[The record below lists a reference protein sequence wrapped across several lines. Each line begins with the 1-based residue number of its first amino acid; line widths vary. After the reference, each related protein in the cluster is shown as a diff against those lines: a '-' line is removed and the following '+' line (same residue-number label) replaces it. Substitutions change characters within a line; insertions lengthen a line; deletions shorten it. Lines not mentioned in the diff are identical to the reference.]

1 MNKNQIRRQETSPIT
16 VRQIVQALK
25 RHIHIL
31 IMASVLLATVGI
43 AVVSLLPNVYS
54 ASTTILVDPQKIP
67 EKYVSS
73 TVTSDTNARMTTLKQ
88 QILSASRLQEIIDK
102 DNLYPEL
109 RKKKSREEVLDFM
122 RNKTKIELKESPE
135 PEQGLSSFSITYED
149 NDRLRVALIT
159 NELAANFVSWNLRG
173 RQQQA
178 LGTTQFLS
186 GELQRAKEGLEQ
198 QESQL
203 AAFKMRHSGATPDEL
218 NANLQA
224 LSRLQAEAQA
234 NTDAISRLDQER
246 ILLTQS
252 RPAITTQIEPVT
264 ERGRLLQERR
274 RLENDLWTLKRQYTN
289 TYPDVIILNGQ
300 VKDLNARLATI
311 PEPPK
316 DDVRAYDSN
325 TQLRLSL
332 VDKELQ
338 QRTLQLANLQKQTGS
353 YQSKVASVPVLE
365 TQLAELTRNYEASRE
380 NYQSLLDKTF
390 SAGMSEELEKKQQA
404 ARYTVLD
411 PAKAPEKPVRPK
423 RLLLMAAVLFGAFLF
438 PAGTVICIDRIRGA
452 IKSDIEL
459 REMLPFSI
467 PVLATIPPI
476 ESKADQ
482 RREKLRKIQTVV
494 VSLAACTAVVIF
506 LLKVRPI
513 L

>member
-1 MNKNQIRRQETSPIT
+1 MNKNQMRRQETTPIT
-16 VRQIVQALK
+16 IRQIVQALK
-25 RHIHIL
+25 AHIHIL
-31 IMASVLLATVGI
+31 IMTSVLLATAGI

-73 TVTSDTNARMTTLKQ
+73 TVTIDTNARMTTLKQ

-122 RNKTKIELKESPE
+122 RNNTKIELKESPE

-149 NDRLRVALIT
+149 SDRLRVALIT

-203 AAFKMRHSGATPDEL
+203 AAFKMSHSGATPDEL

-224 LSRLQAEAQA
+224 LSRLQSEAQA
-234 NTDAISRLDQER
+234 DTDAISRLDQER

-252 RPAITTQIEPVT
+252 KPVITSQIEPVT
-264 ERGRLLQERR
+264 ERGRLLQEKR
-274 RLENDLWTLKRQYTN
+274 RLENDLRTLKRQFTD
-289 TYPDVIILNGQ
+289 TYPDVITLNGQ
-300 VKDLNARLATI
+300 LKDLYVRLEAT
-311 PEPPK
+311 PEEPN
-316 DDVRAYDSN
+316 DAVGAYDSN

-332 VDKELQ
+332 IDKELQ
-338 QRTLQLANLQKQTGS
+338 QRKLQLANLQRQTGS
-353 YQSKVASVPVLE
+353 YQFKVDSVPVLE
-365 TQLAELTRNYEASRE
+365 TQLAELSRNYEASRE

-411 PAKAPEKPVRPK
+411 LAKAPEKPVRPK
-423 RLLLMAAVLFGAFLF
+423 RLLFMAGVLFGAFLF
-438 PAGTVICIDRIRGA
+438 PAGTVIFIDRSRGA
-452 IKSDIEL
+452 IKSDIEV
-459 REMLPFSI
+459 REMLPFAI
-467 PVLATIPPI
+467 PILATIPPI
-476 ESKADQ
+476 NSEADQ
-482 RREKLRKIQTVV
+482 RREKLRTIQTVV
-494 VSLAACTAVVIF
+494 VSVAACTAVVLF